1 MLIKF
6 YGTRGSIPVCE
17 PEYQTFGGNTP
28 SILIQSKNGIGILDA
43 GTGIRNLGIDLIN
56 SDEIDSKRIFMLF
69 SHFHWD
75 HIQGFPFF
83 LPAYDKNREIIIAA
97 MGKTRNHGDFKKILQ
112 KQMSEEYF
120 PIPMEQMGAR
130 MRFLNIESDEFKN
143 ELFLIKSNT
152 HILYMQ

>member
-28 SILIQSKNGIGILDA
+28 SILIKSENGIGILDA
-43 GTGIRNLGIDLIN
+43 GTGIRNLGMDIIN
-56 SDEIDSKRIFMLF
+56 SDDINLKRIFMLF

-83 LPAYDKNREIIIAA
+83 LPAYDKSREIIIAVL
-97 MGKTRNHGDFKKILQ
+97 GKEKNLENFKEILRC
-112 KQMSEEYF
+112 S
-120 PIPMEQMGAR
+120 I
-130 MRFLNIESDEFKN
+130 
-143 ELFLIKSNT
+143 
-152 HILYMQ
+152 